1 MGFLSGGKKAAKRQ
15 AAATLKA
22 AEMQAANDRLVAQAA
37 QQSLETTL
45 AQKNAADK
53 AAELLSKP
61 QEQIDVQLA
70 PDAPAAEIDVSTG
83 RRRTTRSKFQS
94 ASTGSGI
101 RI

>member
-1 MGFLSGGKKAAKRQ
+1 MGFLSSGKKAARIQ
-15 AAATLKA
+15 AKATLEA
-22 AEMQAANDRLVAQAA
+22 ANMQAANDRLIAQAA

-45 AQKNAADK
+45 AQKNASDK

-70 PDAPAAEIDVSTG
+70 PDAPAAEIDVTTG
-83 RRRTTRSKFQS
+83 RRKTTRSRFQS
-94 ASTGSGI
+94 AKSGSGI